1 MVKTIQI
8 VKVLLLKYVPVSSSV
23 INAIPNGVVM
33 AEDQSLFT
41 EYGGHLAF
49 SDQWAR
55 NILIEIMWTGKK
67 MIRRIATTSKVPAA
81 PGFLKEE
88 KFRFQ
93 RKIQNLLLDIKFRK
107 KLLLTLTKLRY
118 PILL

>member
-23 INAIPNGVVM
+23 INATPNGVVM

-49 SDQWAR
+49 NDQWAR
-55 NILIEIMWTGKK
+55 NTLNEIM
-67 MIRRIATTSKVPAA
+67 
-81 PGFLKEE
+81 
-88 KFRFQ
+88 
-93 RKIQNLLLDIKFRK
+93 
-107 KLLLTLTKLRY
+107 
-118 PILL
+118 

>member
-93 RKIQNLLLDIKFRK
+93 RKIQELV
-107 KLLLTLTKLRY
+107 T
-118 PILL
+118 

>member
-1 MVKTIQI
+1 MKSRKCGRPKLLPKDIMVKTIQI

-23 INAIPNGVVM
+23 INATPNGVVM

-55 NILIEIMWTGKK
+55 NILNEIM
-67 MIRRIATTSKVPAA
+67 
-81 PGFLKEE
+81 
-88 KFRFQ
+88 
-93 RKIQNLLLDIKFRK
+93 
-107 KLLLTLTKLRY
+107 
-118 PILL
+118 